1 MPVLQNEI
9 LLQTIILNLISMK
22 NLIIIVL
29 VLFSPGTQAQV
40 KDVTIQASGLTCS
53 MCSNSIFK
61 ALKTLDFV
69 EKVDANIKTSSFGI
83 SFKPGADI
91 DFDKLKAKVED
102 AGFFVANFTLTYHFD
117 ELAVSNDKHIN
128 VGDRVFHF
136 LNVKEAVLS
145 GEKKVRLLDKGF
157 VSAKEF
163 KKNSILTKMACYQSG
178 EENGK
183 RIFHVTI

>member
-1 MPVLQNEI
+1 MNKI
-9 LLQTIILNLISMK
+9 LLIMA
-22 NLIIIVL
+22 
-29 VLFSPGTQAQV
+29 VLFSVTVNAQV
-40 KDVTIQASGLTCS
+40 KKVNIQASGLTCS

-69 EKVDANIKTSSFGI
+69 DQVDADIKNSSFGI
-83 SFKPGADI
+83 TFKTGTQV

-102 AGFFVANFTLTYHFD
+102 AGFFVANFTVIIHV
-117 ELAVSNDKHIN
+117 EKLAISNDTHVHVDNAI
-128 VGDRVFHF
+128 FHF
-136 LNVKEAVLS
+136 LNVKDKVLS
-145 GEKKVRLLDKGF
+145 GDQTIRILDKGF

-163 KKNSILTKMACYQSG
+163 KKNSGLTKMACYKSG

>member
-1 MPVLQNEI
+1 
-9 LLQTIILNLISMK
+9 MK
-22 NLIIIVL
+22 NLIIMIL
-29 VLFSPGTQAQV
+29 VLLSVAANAQV
-40 KDVTIQASGLTCS
+40 KAVTIQASGLTCS

-69 EKVDANIKTSSFGI
+69 EKVDANIKTSSFVI
-83 SFKPGADI
+83 SFKPNAAV

-102 AGFFVANFTLTYHFD
+102 AGFFVANFTIIYHFD
-117 ELAVSNDKHIN
+117 ALDVSNDKHVT
-128 VGDRVFHF
+128 VGNSVFHF
-136 LNVKEAVLS
+136 LNVKDAVLS
-145 GEKKVRLLDKGF
+145 GDKKIRLLDKGF

-163 KKNSILTKMACYQSG
+163 RKNSSLTKMACYKTG